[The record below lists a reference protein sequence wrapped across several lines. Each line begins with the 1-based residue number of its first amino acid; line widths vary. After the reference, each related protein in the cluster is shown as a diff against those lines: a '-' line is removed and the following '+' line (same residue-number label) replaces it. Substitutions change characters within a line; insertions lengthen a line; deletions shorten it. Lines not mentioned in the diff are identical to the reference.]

1 MTVCTC
7 VKSVKQCIAVR
18 EHAGSA
24 NHPRINN
31 DLNLDIAIEDVAEK
45 HFYIYLVFVL
55 LQQPLRNLLLKVIHW
70 NSLSPV
76 YSQFI
81 GRLS

>member
-31 DLNLDIAIEDVAEK
+31 DLNLDIANEDVAEK
-45 HFYIYLVFVL
+45 TFLH
-55 LQQPLRNLLLKVIHW
+55 
-70 NSLSPV
+70 LSC
-76 YSQFI
+76 I
-81 GRLS
+81 CTAAAATT